1 MATPTYNKN
10 SIVDTLNSQGKA
22 SDFASRAKLAAEK
35 GIQGYTGTAEQ
46 NLKLI
51 GLVGAPKAS
60 TVTPSVQ
67 TSDMANK
74 AVGAA
79 TDKLNNIATANAN
92 KKVASTVTNADGS
105 VITTYADGTSST
117 TGPAQTNGTTKTT
130 SSAVADLVGGK
141 TPTAPNPIQSK
152 IDELDSGLDSTKKAI
167 DSMLASMTADI
178 DVETQSI
185 VDQLKNTYASR
196 IDDQKKVNA
205 AMIGSTN
212 VSGMVS
218 GRTRYAS
225 TIQDS
230 ILSAEETAGL
240 KRINDLNNELTS
252 LVAQAKNAAATKKG
266 ELTFKLMDKYDKAK
280 ETRDKAVQDQLKYAM
295 DLEKLALDK
304 SQEQRQMIKDEI
316 TNMSDIAKNIA
327 SGIAEME
334 DKDQMKAI
342 KEQADAYGIDAN
354 FLMTAVNDYKQQKLN
369 DLPSAIGEYEYAKN
383 NYNFRGSLFDYQR
396 QKAQAGRIASTGG
409 NTLSFDEARRYQ
421 LPEEL
426 IGKSELEVIQD
437 LSVGRV
443 PDWFRK
449 SQVNSGNIAK
459 DAPADEMQR
468 QWDSFRGT
476 DDMEVLK
483 NMIDINK
490 AQSGAYQE
498 GSAGQSASID
508 KLAAQIAAAAANQP
522 KTD

>member
-1 MATPTYNKN
+1 MNPTYNKN
-10 SIVDTLNSQGKA
+10 SIVDTLKNQGMA

-35 GIQGYTGTAEQ
+35 GIQGYTGTADQ
-46 NLKLI
+46 NMKLI
-51 GLVGAPKAS
+51 GLVSAPKQP
-60 TVTPSVQ
+60 TITPSVQ

-74 AVGAA
+74 AVSSA
-79 TDKLNNIATANAN
+79 TDKLNNIATANAG

-117 TGPAQTNGTTKTT
+117 TGPTQTTGITKTT
-130 SSAVADLVGGK
+130 NSAIGDLVGGATQK
-141 TPTAPNPIQSK
+141 APNPIQSK
-152 IDELDSGLDSTKKAI
+152 IDELNSGLDATKNSI

-178 DVETQSI
+178 DTETQGI
-185 VDQLKNTYASR
+185 VDQLKTTYASR
-196 IDDQKKVNA
+196 IEDQKKSNA

-252 LVAQAKNAAATKKG
+252 LVSQAKNAAATKKG

-304 SQEQRQMIKDEI
+304 SAEQRQLIKDDI
-316 TNMSDIAKNIA
+316 SNMASTAKNIA
-327 SGIAEME
+327 SGIAEMDE
-334 DKDQMKAI
+334 KDQMKAI
-342 KEQADAYGIDAN
+342 EEQAASYGIDAN

-369 DLPSAIGEYEYAKN
+369 DLPSTIGEYEYAKT

-409 NTLSFDEARRYQ
+409 ATLSFDEARRYQ

-426 IGKSELEVIQD
+426 IGKSELEIIQD
-437 LSVGRV
+437 ISVGRV
-443 PDWFRK
+443 PDWFKK
-449 SQVNSGNIAK
+449 SQVNSGNIPK

-476 DDMEVLK
+476 EDMKVLK

-490 AQSGAYQE
+490 VQSG
-498 GSAGQSASID
+498 GSVTNDGGSDDGI
-508 KLAAQIAAAAANQP
+508 
-522 KTD
+522 

>member
-1 MATPTYNKN
+1 MQPTYNKN
-10 SIVDTLNSQGKA
+10 SIVDTLKSQGQA

-51 GLVGAPKAS
+51 GLVGAPK
-60 TVTPSVQ
+60 TPTITPSVQ

-79 TDKLNNIATANAN
+79 TDKLNTIVQGIAGKKPVSTKIEANGNIT
-92 KKVASTVTNADGS
+92 
-105 VITTYADGTSST
+105 TTYADGT
-117 TGPAQTNGTTKTT
+117 TKTEAPT
-130 SSAVADLVGGK
+130 TTQPIDSNGKPTGAIADLVGGK

-152 IDELDSGLDSTKKAI
+152 IDELDSGLDATKKAI
-167 DSMLASMTADI
+167 DSMLLSMTADI
-178 DVETQSI
+178 DVETQGI
-185 VDQLKNTYASR
+185 VDQLKSTYASR
-196 IDDQKKVNA
+196 IEEQKKVNA
-205 AMIGSTN
+205 AMVGSTN
-212 VSGMVS
+212 VAGMVS

-252 LVAQAKNAAATKKG
+252 LVAQAKNAAASKKG

-295 DLEKLALDK
+295 DLEKLALDQ
-304 SQEQRQMIKDEI
+304 SQEKRQSIKDEI
-316 TNMSDIAKNIA
+316 ANMGSIAKNIA

-334 DKDQMKAI
+334 DKDQMRAI
-342 KEQADAYGIDAN
+342 EEQAAAYGIDAN
-354 FLMTAVNDYKQQKLN
+354 FLMTAVNEYKQDKLN
-369 DLPSAIGEYEYAKN
+369 DLPSSIAEYEYAKN

-443 PDWFRK
+443 PDWFQV
-449 SQVNSGNIAK
+449 SQKRAGHWTDGS
-459 DAPADEMQR
+459 PETLQS
-468 QWDSFRGT
+468 QWESFRNT
-476 DDMEVLK
+476 PDMTVLK

-490 AQSGAYQE
+490 AYSGKLQ
-498 GSAGQSASID
+498 AG
-508 KLAAQIAAAAANQP
+508 AAAGDGTEAPTFTN
-522 KTD
+522 D

>member
-1 MATPTYNKN
+1 MQPTYDKN
-10 SIVDTLNSQGKA
+10 SIVDTLKQQGKA

-51 GLVGAPKAS
+51 GLVGAPKAQ
-60 TVTPSVQ
+60 TVIPSVQ

-74 AVGAA
+74 AVGSAM
-79 TDKLNNIATANAN
+79 DKINTITTANAN

-117 TGPAQTNGTTKTT
+117 TPATQTNSTTKTPN
-130 SSAVADLVGGK
+130 SAIGDLVGGK
-141 TPTAPNPIQSK
+141 TPTAPNPIQIK
-152 IDELDSGLDSTKKAI
+152 IDELNSGLDTTKGAI

-178 DVETQSI
+178 DVETEGI
-185 VDQLKNTYASR
+185 VNDLKRIYEGR
-196 IDDQKKVNA
+196 IDEQKKVNA

-252 LVAQAKNAAATKKG
+252 LVTQAKNAAATKKG

-280 ETRDKAVQDQLKYAM
+280 ETRDKAVQEQLKYAM

-304 SQEQRQMIKDEI
+304 SAEQRQLIKDEI
-316 TNMSDIAKNIA
+316 TNMGSIAKNIA

-342 KEQADAYGIDAN
+342 EEQAAAYGIDAN
-354 FLMTAVNDYKQQKLN
+354 FLMTAVNEYKQDKLN
-369 DLPSAIGEYEYAKN
+369 DLPSSIAEYEYAKN

-409 NTLSFDEARRYQ
+409 ATLSFDEARRYQ

-443 PDWFRK
+443 PEWFK
-449 SQVNSGNIAK
+449 VSQKRAGHWTDGIPETLQS
-459 DAPADEMQR
+459 
-468 QWDSFRGT
+468 QWDLFRNT
-476 DDMEVLK
+476 PDMTVLK

-490 AQSGAYQE
+490 AYSGSLQ
-498 GSAGQSASID
+498 ASGGG
-508 KLAAQIAAAAANQP
+508 
-522 KTD
+522 TDDGI